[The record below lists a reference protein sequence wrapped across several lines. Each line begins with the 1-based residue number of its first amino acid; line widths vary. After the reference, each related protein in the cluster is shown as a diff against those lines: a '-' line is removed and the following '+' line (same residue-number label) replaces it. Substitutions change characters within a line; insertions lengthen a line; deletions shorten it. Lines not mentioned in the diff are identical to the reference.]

1 MPMHV
6 VVPSEVL
13 PDEAR
18 VAASPDTVR
27 TWVGQ
32 GHHVVVEAGAGTRAG
47 VADDAYAQAG
57 AAVVSDILPEL
68 GKADL
73 VLKVRRPAGPGEGV
87 RDEIAAI
94 REGCTLVAVMEP
106 WSQGAA
112 LDALARRGVVSYG
125 LELVPRI
132 TRAQAMDVLSSQANL
147 AGYKAVLDAAAV
159 FGRAFPMMM
168 TAAGTIAPARVFVMG
183 AGVAGLQAIATARRL
198 GAVVSATDVRPVAK
212 EQVESLGATFVM
224 VESDETAQAETS
236 GGYAREMSDDYRRR
250 QAELVAQTLR
260 KTDIVITTA
269 LIPGKKA
276 PVLVTDEMLDLL
288 RPGSVVVDLAAD
300 AGGNCTATVPGEI
313 VSRAGVSIVGYRN
326 VPSRL
331 PIDASALF
339 ARNVRHFLDL
349 LIDKETGR
357 PQNDSSDEILVAS
370 RLTAEG
376 RIVQDRFAPSLPV
389 A

>member
-1 MPMHV
+1 MHV
-6 VVPSEVL
+6 VVPIEVL
-13 PDEAR
+13 ADEAR
-18 VAASPDTVR
+18 VAATPDTVR
-27 TWVGQ
+27 TWMGQ
-32 GHHVVVEAGAGTRAG
+32 GHSVAVEAGAGLRAG
-47 VADDAYAQAG
+47 LTDEAYAQAG
-57 AAVVSDILPEL
+57 ATIVADILPEL
-68 GKADL
+68 GRADL
-73 VLKVRRPAGPGEGV
+73 VLKVRRPIAASEGA
-87 RDEIAAI
+87 RDEIGAL
-94 REGCTLVAVMEP
+94 REGSTLVAVMEP
-106 WSQGAA
+106 WTRAET

-147 AGYKAVLDAAAV
+147 AGYKAVLDAAAH

-198 GAVVSATDVRPVAK
+198 GAVVSATDVRAAAK

-224 VESDETAQAETS
+224 VDSDETAQAETA
-236 GGYAREMSDDYRRR
+236 GGYAREMSEDYRRR

-276 PVLVTDEMLDLL
+276 PVLLTDEMVDLL

-300 AGGNCTATVPGEI
+300 AGGNCTATVPGEV
-313 VSRAGVSIVGYRN
+313 VSRGGVVLVGHRN

-339 ARNVRHFLDL
+339 ARNIRHFLDL
-349 LIDKETGR
+349 LVDKESGGLR
-357 PQNDSSDEILVAS
+357 NDSTDEILVAS

-376 RIVQDRFAPSLPV
+376 RIVQDRFAPTTV